1 MSQERSLL
9 LLEKEAIRAALS
21 ENWQQ
26 AIEINQKIL
35 TITDKLTP
43 VLNRLGLAFF
53 RQEKSAL
60 ARQHFNQVLKIDPGN
75 TIAKK
80 NLERL
85 KKFKTGRKKNQIGF
99 KSAPLG
105 HFIEEPGKTKL
116 IKLVRLGPPED
127 LVQLVSGQEVFLV
140 PKKRMISILGHQNVY
155 LGSIPED
162 LSQRLLFLI
171 KEGNKYQAFIKA
183 VNNQT
188 VQLFIK
194 ETERSQRLH
203 NQPSFTNN
211 SSAPIVF
218 LPLEKAT

>member
-1 MSQERSLL
+1 
-9 LLEKEAIRAALS
+9 
-21 ENWQQ
+21 
-26 AIEINQKIL
+26 
-35 TITDKLTP
+35 
-43 VLNRLGLAFF
+43 
-53 RQEKSAL
+53 
-60 ARQHFNQVLKIDPGN
+60 
-75 TIAKK
+75 
-80 NLERL
+80 
-85 KKFKTGRKKNQIGF
+85 
-99 KSAPLG
+99 
-105 HFIEEPGKTKL
+105 
-116 IKLVRLGPPED
+116 
-127 LVQLVSGQEVFLV
+127 
-140 PKKRMISILGHQNVY
+140 MISILDHQNVY

>member
-1 MSQERSLL
+1 MSQEKNLFR
-9 LLEKEAIRAALS
+9 LEKEAIKAALG

-35 TITDKLTP
+35 AITHKPAP

-53 RQEKSAL
+53 RQGKSAL
-60 ARQHFNQVLKIDPGN
+60 ARQHFNQVLKIDPSN
-75 TIAKK
+75 TIAQK

-85 KKFKTGRKKNQIGF
+85 KTVKASQVKAQVSL
-99 KSAPLG
+99 KSTPLSR
-105 HFIEEPGKTKL
+105 FIEEPGKTKL
-116 IKLVRLGPPED
+116 VKLVRLGSSEN

-140 PKKRMISILGHQNVY
+140 PKKRMISILDHQNVY

>member
-1 MSQERSLL
+1 MSQEKNLFR
-9 LLEKEAIRAALS
+9 LEKEAIKAALG

-35 TITDKLTP
+35 TITHKPAP

-53 RQEKSAL
+53 RQGKSAL
-60 ARQHFNQVLKIDPGN
+60 ARQHFNQVLKIDPSN
-75 TIAKK
+75 TIAQK

-85 KKFKTGRKKNQIGF
+85 KTVKASQVKAQVSL
-99 KSAPLG
+99 KSTPLSR
-105 HFIEEPGKTKL
+105 FIEEPGKTKL
-116 IKLVRLGPPED
+116 VKLVRLGSSEN

-140 PKKRMISILGHQNVY
+140 PKKRMISILDHQNVY